1 MEDLIYLK
9 VGTFAMIAMEDGTI
23 YKGYVKDVDILEEKV
38 TLSNYRKFKY
48 TLAGYVEAQCFNCE
62 ITIGATDVKP
72 KVLTCMGT
80 DPLFPLITG
89 ISPSEEL

>member
-23 YKGYVKDVDILEEKV
+23 YKGKVKDVNILEEKV
-38 TLSNYRKFKY
+38 TLFNYSQFKY

-62 ITIGATDVKP
+62 ITIGATDGP
-72 KVLTCMGT
+72 PRVLTCMGT